1 MSGFNDNTDDPDM
14 PPSALPLRTESPF
27 KPIKYLPLP
36 PQISKCSRIKSRMG
50 ICTSPVQDLENQ
62 LDDNKRNLER
72 IQSNLTKVNSLISQF
87 SNIIK
92 DMNTKIDTA
101 LENEAVK
108 PKLEDISKQIK
119 EKIANQQEL
128 DILIINKEE
137 LENEKSLLESFER
150 INILITELNL
160 DVNYK
165 KDYEQIKTNY
175 ADIITYYNNNYKN
188 ATYDTK
194 INLEYDLLIKN
205 NIDRLEQLSKK
216 YIEDTLPINKEAP
229 RTLSPRLEELTEEST
244 NLINIL
250 RDSPI
255 PKDNKMHN
263 EIEDLYNELVELYEN
278 YDLYS
283 KNPNLVERDNDKS
296 KLYWQEI
303 VNKITK
309 YEHMLDDIKCFNDD
323 GTGGIT
329 CGGKKKKGRKTKR
342 RQKAVNRKTKKVK
355 RVKRVKMVKK
365 RNSKR
370 KTRKSSR
377 K

>member
-1 MSGFNDNTDDPDM
+1 MNEFN
-14 PPSALPLRTESPF
+14 TEIATANRDQPSPF
-27 KPIKYLPLP
+27 KPITELPLP
-36 PQISKCSRIKSRMG
+36 PQISRCSRVTSRMG
-50 ICTSPVQDLENQ
+50 ICTSPFEDLENQ
-62 LDDNKRNLER
+62 LDTNEMNLKRIN
-72 IQSNLTKVNSLISQF
+72 SGLTKVDSLISQF

-92 DMNTKIDTA
+92 DINTKIDAA
-101 LENEAVK
+101 LEDEAVK

-150 INILITELNL
+150 INKLIKELNL
-160 DVNYK
+160 NDNYK
-165 KDYEQIKTNY
+165 KVYEQIKTNY
-175 ADIITYYNNNYKN
+175 TDIIDYYNKNYKN

-205 NIDRLEQLSKK
+205 NVDRLENLSKK
-216 YIEDTLPINKEAP
+216 YIEDTLSKTKEAP
-229 RTLSPRLEELTEEST
+229 RTLSPHFENLTKEST

-255 PKDNKMHN
+255 PKDNTMHN
-263 EIEDLYNELVELYEN
+263 KIEDLYYELVELYEK

-283 KNPNLVERDNDKS
+283 KNPNLVERDNDQS

-303 VNKITK
+303 VNKITE
-309 YEHMLDDIKCFNDD
+309 YEHMLDDNKCFDEGVIDNN
-323 GTGGIT
+323 TF
-329 CGGKKKKGRKTKR
+329 GGKKKKGRKTKR